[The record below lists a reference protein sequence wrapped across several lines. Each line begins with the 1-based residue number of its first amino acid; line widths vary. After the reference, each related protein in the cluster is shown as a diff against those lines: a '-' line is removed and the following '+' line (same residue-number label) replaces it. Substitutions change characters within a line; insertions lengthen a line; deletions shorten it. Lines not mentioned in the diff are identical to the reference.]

1 MRELIRKQHKSWTS
15 KEEEALA
22 AGVQKHG
29 AGNWKT
35 ILKYSK
41 FARYLAQ
48 KSSSDLWKKWE
59 TMTFRVSDEKL
70 KPLSPKV
77 KKIVASNLELEGIN
91 DRQSS
96 AFDDHDQEEK
106 VERILEMEEDKED
119 GKGKNDMDDVQNYAN
134 AEEEEVKETERVSI
148 MAEKEETSMMDAQSS
163 ADPSEAV
170 KETER
175 IMKMKEFEDAKSMLL
190 EGEQKGFGMAEE
202 EETSMMDAQSSADP
216 SEAVKETERIMKM
229 KEFEDAKSM
238 LLLANLIME
247 RFSPQNTNLVSDS
260 VATAFSQA
268 VKESKRASEM
278 AEGIDRFSTTSPP
291 QAEKETEVTSRMKED
306 TKQVPAPAPAPAPP
320 QAVSETVEDTR
331 SMLLLLSESCE
342 RFLL

>member
-22 AGVQKHG
+22 AGVQKHS

-77 KKIVASNLELEGIN
+77 KKIVAANLELEGIN

-106 VERILEMEEDKED
+106 VERILEMEEDSTMSTKV
-119 GKGKNDMDDVQNYAN
+119 KNDVDDVQNSAN

-170 KETER
+170 RETER
-175 IMKMKEFEDAKSMLL
+175 IMKMKEFEDVKSML
-190 EGEQKGFGMAEE
+190 
-202 EETSMMDAQSSADP
+202 S
-216 SEAVKETERIMKM
+216 
-229 KEFEDAKSM
+229 
-238 LLLANLIME
+238 LANLIME
-247 RFSPQNTNLVSDS
+247 RFSPQNTNQVSDS

-306 TKQVPAPAPAPAPP
+306 TNQVPAPAPAPP

-331 SMLLLLSESCE
+331 SMLLLLSEICE
-342 RFLL
+342 RFML

>member
-29 AGNWKT
+29 VGNWKT

-77 KKIVASNLELEGIN
+77 KKIVAANLELEGIN

-96 AFDDHDQEEK
+96 ASGDHDQEEK
-106 VERILEMEEDKED
+106 VERILEMEEDKEESTMST
-119 GKGKNDMDDVQNYAN
+119 KVKNHVDDVQNSAN
-134 AEEEEVKETERVSI
+134 AEEGEVKETERVSK

-163 ADPSEAV
+163 ANPSEA
-170 KETER
+170 
-175 IMKMKEFEDAKSMLL
+175 F
-190 EGEQKGFGMAEE
+190 
-202 EETSMMDAQSSADP
+202 
-216 SEAVKETERIMKM
+216 KETERIMKM

-247 RFSPQNTNLVSDS
+247 RFSPQNTNQVSAS

-278 AEGIDRFSTTSPP
+278 AEGIDSFFCYFSP
-291 QAEKETEVTSRMKED
+291 TSR
-306 TKQVPAPAPAPAPP
+306 
-320 QAVSETVEDTR
+320 
-331 SMLLLLSESCE
+331 E
-342 RFLL
+342 RD

>member
-77 KKIVASNLELEGIN
+77 KKIVAANLELEGIN

-96 AFDDHDQEEK
+96 AFGDRDQEEK
-106 VERILEMEEDKED
+106 VERILEMEEDKEESTMST
-119 GKGKNDMDDVQNYAN
+119 KVKNHVDDVQNSAN
-134 AEEEEVKETERVSI
+134 AEEGEVKETERVSK

-163 ADPSEAV
+163 ANPSEA
-170 KETER
+170 
-175 IMKMKEFEDAKSMLL
+175 F
-190 EGEQKGFGMAEE
+190 
-202 EETSMMDAQSSADP
+202 
-216 SEAVKETERIMKM
+216 KETERIMKM

-247 RFSPQNTNLVSDS
+247 RFSPQNTNQVSAS

-278 AEGIDRFSTTSPP
+278 AEGIDRFSATSPP

-306 TKQVPAPAPAPAPP
+306 TNQVPAPP
-320 QAVSETVEDTR
+320 QAVSETVEDIR
-331 SMLLLLSESCE
+331 SMLLLLSEICE
-342 RFLL
+342 RFML

>member
-35 ILKYSK
+35 ILKYFK

-77 KKIVASNLELEGIN
+77 KKIVAVNLELEGIN

-96 AFDDHDQEEK
+96 AFGDRDQEEK
-106 VERILEMEEDKED
+106 VERILEMEEDKEESTMST
-119 GKGKNDMDDVQNYAN
+119 K
-134 AEEEEVKETERVSI
+134 KETERVSK

-163 ADPSEAV
+163 ANPSEAF
-170 KETER
+170 KE
-175 IMKMKEFEDAKSMLL
+175 A
-190 EGEQKGFGMAEE
+190 
-202 EETSMMDAQSSADP
+202 
-216 SEAVKETERIMKM
+216 ERIMKM

-247 RFSPQNTNLVSDS
+247 RFATQNTNQVSAS

-278 AEGIDRFSTTSPP
+278 AEGIDRFSATSPP

-306 TKQVPAPAPAPAPP
+306 TNQVPAPP
-320 QAVSETVEDTR
+320 QAVSEMVEDIR
-331 SMLLLLSESCE
+331 SMLLLLSEICE
-342 RFLL
+342 RFML